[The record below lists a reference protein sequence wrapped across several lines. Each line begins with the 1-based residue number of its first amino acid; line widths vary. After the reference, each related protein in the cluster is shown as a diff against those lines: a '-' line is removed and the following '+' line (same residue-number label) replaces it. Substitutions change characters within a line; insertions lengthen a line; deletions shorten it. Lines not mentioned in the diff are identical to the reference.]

1 MDRDMRRDYPAGPPG
16 PTPDLRDLLSKR
28 HRATAPAGFRPH
40 ALDPSLLTAGGAI
53 PDSLPLSFVLVL
65 APGGFSI
72 QKPPVSA
79 EEMSAPAPSLTD
91 ALTAAGTMLHPYD
104 RSSRTL
110 LQSIDAGRMPSGLLD
125 GIPLKYVDG
134 AALCEVRDYRG
145 RRERRRAATCARY
158 VAVLHPTTATTAAD
172 AEELCAQL
180 DAVAPVTG
188 DGYWARL
195 AGVTSVGAG
204 THGTKP
210 EPESP
215 NVKAPHPSL
224 PGTPARAKK
233 AGGKSGTPGGEPG
246 VNEKSAREREA
257 DAAAKAAAQLC
268 RRLAVEGALLAA
280 TSAPLC
286 LDPDPAVAQ
295 ARRAAAAA
303 NSSTAALAS
312 YAALCWSR
320 RTKPRARDQDPGD
333 DEPPLEPAAAREWR
347 RRARWLAQPAELQPS
362 LGPDSGLEWY
372 PRGVIAAEPFGGRE
386 WAEPTRGGVKD
397 DARAVGVL
405 RGRGGVPTRGP
416 VEGAD
421 AVGRAG
427 GGRDA
432 AAGATR
438 LGGEVASRGP
448 IGPIGR
454 SDDDEAPRPHVKP
467 GWTSAGTV
475 PESTAAEAEA
485 EARAMAQ
492 WDLREDGAAPPPPS
506 SEPPAAVK
514 TEAVEVAECEPERT
528 SMEPTGKID
537 WTMDR
542 LENALGFANVLNE
555 ERIGDEEDPDDYD
568 YDDET
573 FKDLRVDGGHLRL
586 RPKKRVIGW
595 RDLGKVG
602 SRAAA
607 ALDER
612 EQKRRRG
619 ASRSPVG
626 RRG

>member
-1 MDRDMRRDYPAGPPG
+1 MDRDMRRDNPAGPPG

-204 THGTKP
+204 THGMKP

-246 VNEKSAREREA
+246 ANEKSAREREA

-312 YAALCWSR
+312 YAALCWTR

-347 RRARWLAQPAELQPS
+347 RRARCW
-362 LGPDSGLEWY
+362 
-372 PRGVIAAEPFGGRE
+372 
-386 WAEPTRGGVKD
+386 
-397 DARAVGVL
+397 
-405 RGRGGVPTRGP
+405 
-416 VEGAD
+416 
-421 AVGRAG
+421 
-427 GGRDA
+427 
-432 AAGATR
+432 
-438 LGGEVASRGP
+438 
-448 IGPIGR
+448 
-454 SDDDEAPRPHVKP
+454 
-467 GWTSAGTV
+467 
-475 PESTAAEAEA
+475 
-485 EARAMAQ
+485 
-492 WDLREDGAAPPPPS
+492 
-506 SEPPAAVK
+506 
-514 TEAVEVAECEPERT
+514 
-528 SMEPTGKID
+528 
-537 WTMDR
+537 
-542 LENALGFANVLNE
+542 
-555 ERIGDEEDPDDYD
+555 
-568 YDDET
+568 
-573 FKDLRVDGGHLRL
+573 
-586 RPKKRVIGW
+586 
-595 RDLGKVG
+595 
-602 SRAAA
+602 
-607 ALDER
+607 
-612 EQKRRRG
+612 RRR
-619 ASRSPVG
+619 ASPRVLSA
-626 RRG
+626 